1 MSQQYHK
8 HVLDGKEVYYNA
20 ETCPICV
27 PQQQTQQQ
35 ERAPAEVYN
44 KGNTCI
50 IKVSKAQL
58 MTIHWWAKG
67 NAFLFSHK
75 RMARDQKGN
84 RILDRDGK
92 VIWEQVTFRLNVSL
106 TRKLIS
112 SLQELVTQTEG
123 VKGVP
128 TRA

>member
-27 PQQQTQQQ
+27 PQQPTQER
-35 ERAPAEVYN
+35 ERAPAEIYL
-44 KGNTCI
+44 KGDTLV

-58 MTIHWWAKG
+58 MTVHHWAKG
-67 NAFLFSHK
+67 NAFLYSLK

-92 VIWEQVTFRLNVSL
+92 VIWEQQTFRLNVPQ
-106 TRKLIS
+106 TREVIKG
-112 SLQELVTQTEG
+112 LQELVTQSEG
-123 VKGVP
+123 AKGVP
-128 TRA
+128 TRQ